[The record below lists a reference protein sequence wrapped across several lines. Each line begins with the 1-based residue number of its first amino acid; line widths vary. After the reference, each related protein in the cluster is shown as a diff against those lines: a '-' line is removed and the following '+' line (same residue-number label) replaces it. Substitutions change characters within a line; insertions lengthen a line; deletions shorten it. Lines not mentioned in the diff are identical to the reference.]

1 MPHLEVT
8 EVVLIHCNIVNKD
21 YQKDSRVLNT
31 FVLKKLFGQL
41 QDISLKKIIFWETY
55 NSELSYNEVWFTDQ
69 NSKPLEKKDYFSY

>member
-31 FVLKKLFGQL
+31 FVLNKLFGQL

-55 NSELSYNEVWFTDQ
+55 NSELSYNEV
-69 NSKPLEKKDYFSY
+69 

>member
-31 FVLKKLFGQL
+31 FVLNKLFGQL